1 MSFEKMAEVRDNL
14 KFRGATKWVL
24 MCIALREGKG
34 GREAWPSIEL
44 IAKDA
49 GVSKRTVNRVICS
62 LEHMKVLKVTRRRN
76 KTSKYTVDLSGCQ
89 GVSEQHAGGDRV
101 APLEVT
107 ECHPEYTSESTREK
121 TPAVRTAEVIDM
133 NAEETLKALEGGDN
147 PLNDVAM
154 VGKLNAMSQTV
165 GNATRV
171 WRRLMKTHHDA
182 YTPEF
187 TRKELGQFKL
197 FIERAPGGRQLA
209 IMGVAIKN
217 WNLITL
223 PRGASRLPKIGNLLT
238 RIEEADLLLHN
249 VIERSEPQPR
259 QKLIFK
265 KGIF

>member
-1 MSFEKMAEVRDNL
+1 MSFKTVLAVRDNT
-14 KFRGATKWVL
+14 KFRGATKAVL
-24 MCIALREGKG
+24 MCIAMREGAN
-34 GREAWPSIEL
+34 RQEAWPSVAR

-49 GVSKRTVNRVICS
+49 GVCKRTVTRIICS
-62 LEHMKVLKVTRRRN
+62 LEHTGVLKVTRRHN
-76 KTSKYTVDLSGCQ
+76 KTSKYAVDLTRCQ
-89 GVSEQHAGGDRV
+89 GVSECHPEDDKV
-101 APLEVT
+101 SPLDLT
-107 ECHPEYTSESTREK
+107 ECHPEYTSEHTKKKHQRS
-121 TPAVRTAEVIDM
+121 TAEVIDLK
-133 NAEETLKALEGGDN
+133 AEETLKALEERDD
-147 PLNDVAM
+147 PLNDFEM
-154 VGKLNAMSQTV
+154 VGKLNTMGQTV

-171 WRRLMKTHHDA
+171 WRRMMKTHHDA
-182 YTPEF
+182 FTPEF

-197 FIERAPGGRQLA
+197 FIERAPAGRQLA